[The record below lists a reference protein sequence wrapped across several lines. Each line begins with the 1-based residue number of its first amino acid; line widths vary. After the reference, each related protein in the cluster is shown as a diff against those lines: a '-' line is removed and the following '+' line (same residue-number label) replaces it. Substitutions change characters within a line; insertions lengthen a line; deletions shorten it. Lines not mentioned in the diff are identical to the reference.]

1 MIQISRWKV
10 IAIAISVVFG
20 VLFTLPNVV
29 PQSTLDRFPS
39 FLPKQKLNLGLDLQG
54 GSYLLLEVDVAA
66 LRAQRLTNV
75 TEDVRTTL
83 REQNIEFG
91 ELGQR
96 GGAISVRITDPA
108 KTQAAATALRNRI
121 GAPLAGAAGGRDINV
136 FVREAN
142 RIELTFAAEAMQA
155 DASKA
160 VDQSIETIR
169 RRIDSLGTKEPTI
182 IRQGTNR
189 IVVQAPGESDP
200 ERLKNVIGKTAKLSF
215 QMVDETVSPEDLAA
229 GRAPPGVEILPS
241 EDGLTSAIAV
251 RRRAVVSGEMLTD
264 ARQVFSQQTGR
275 AEVQFTFNGVGARRF
290 GDTTQQN
297 IGKRF
302 AIVLDK
308 RVISAPVIQGA
319 ITGGTGVITG
329 NFTPESAN
337 DLALLL
343 RSGALPADLNVEQQ
357 RTVSAELGAD
367 SIKAGVLSLAIGGVL
382 IIVFIMLAYG
392 LFGVFAALAL
402 VVNVLLILGLMSLT
416 QATLTFPGIAG
427 LILTL
432 AVAVDAN
439 VLIYERIRDE
449 SHDGR
454 PVISAI
460 DHGYS
465 RALVSI
471 LDANITSAISAVIML
486 WLGAGPVRG
495 FAWTLL
501 IGVITSVFTS
511 VVITQV
517 LVAWWYRLKR
527 PKTLPMA

>member
-1 MIQISRWKV
+1 MIQISRWKI
-10 IAIAISVVFG
+10 IAIAISIVFG
-20 VLFTLPNVV
+20 VLFTLPNAL
-29 PQSTLDRFPS
+29 PQSTLDALPAFM
-39 FLPKQKLNLGLDLQG
+39 PKQKLNLGLDLQG
-54 GSYLLLEVDVAA
+54 GSHLLLEVDVAA
-66 LRAQRLTNV
+66 LRAERMTNV
-75 TEDVRTTL
+75 IEDVRTTL
-83 REQNIEFG
+83 REQNIVFSD
-91 ELGQR
+91 LGQR
-96 GGAISVRITDPA
+96 GDAISVTINDPT
-108 KTQAAATALRNRI
+108 KVAAATTALKNRI
-121 GAPLAGAAGGRDINV
+121 GAPLAGAVGGRDINIV
-136 FVREAN
+136 NREAQ
-142 RIELTFAAEAMQA
+142 RIELVFAAEALNA

-182 IRQGTNR
+182 IRQGVDR

-200 ERLKNVIGKTAKLSF
+200 ERLKAVIGQTAKLSF
-215 QMVDETVSPEDLAA
+215 QMVDETVTPEDVQA

-241 EDGLTSAIAV
+241 EDGYSAAYAL

-264 ARQVFSQQTGR
+264 ANQTFDSQTGKP
-275 AEVQFTFNGVGARRF
+275 EVAFRFNGVGARRF
-290 GDTTQQN
+290 GDATSQN
-297 IGKRF
+297 VGKRF

-308 RVISAPVIQGA
+308 KVISAPVINGP
-319 ITGGTGVITG
+319 IPGGSGVING
-329 NFTPESAN
+329 SFTAESAN
-337 DLALLL
+337 NLAILL
-343 RSGALPADLNVEQQ
+343 RSGALPAPLTVEEQ
-357 RTVSAELGAD
+357 RTVGAELGAD
-367 SIKAGVLSLAIGGVL
+367 SIRAGVISLAIGGAAIV
-382 IIVFIMLAYG
+382 VFIILAYG
-392 LFGVFAALAL
+392 LFGIFAAIAL
-402 VVNVLLILGLMSLT
+402 IINVLLIFGMMSLT

-471 LDANITSAISAVIML
+471 LDANITSAISAIIML

-517 LVAWWYRLKR
+517 LVVWWYRLKR